1 MNGST
6 IMGTCTGCGRR
17 CDRTK
22 MPKSHHCLHFS
33 AGAAFRT
40 HSGLGRAQ
48 MMADHGRGTV
58 GGGEA
63 AGITLISAS
72 AASASTIAVRYDP
85 PKDVGL
91 LYLYIY
97 IYIYIYTYIY
107 IHIFTYVYVH
117 KYIFKYICIC
127 VYMRIYMYIYVCIYI
142 YIYIYV
148 FIYIY
153 IYM

>member
-6 IMGTCTGCGRR
+6 VMGTCTCCGRR

-22 MPKSHHCLHFS
+22 MPTSHHCLHFS
-33 AGAAFRT
+33 SGAAFRT

-72 AASASTIAVRYDP
+72 SASASTIAVRYDQ

-107 IHIFTYVYVH
+107 ICIYT
-117 KYIFKYICIC
+117 YIC
-127 VYMRIYMYIYVCIYI
+127 IYMYIYV
-142 YIYIYV
+142 YIYV
-148 FIYIY
+148 LCADI
-153 IYM
+153 